1 MGGRCGEGI
10 LVMTAYYG
18 RAGEAGAEAGL
29 RFWEIT
35 PEHILMD
42 GPPPSAEALARA
54 DGSWQVIL
62 SPDLALVEVENLVA
76 MFPFSYGYVLE
87 RLGLGDIV

>member
-1 MGGRCGEGI
+1 
-10 LVMTAYYG
+10 
-18 RAGEAGAEAGL
+18 
-29 RFWEIT
+29 
-35 PEHILMD
+35 
-42 GPPPSAEALARA
+42 
-54 DGSWQVIL
+54 VIL

>member
-1 MGGRCGEGI
+1 
-10 LVMTAYYG
+10 
-18 RAGEAGAEAGL
+18 
-29 RFWEIT
+29 
-35 PEHILMD
+35 MD
-42 GPPPSAEALARA
+42 GPPPSAEAQARA